1 MSLSTPVL
9 SEMIE
14 DLSGSE
20 FDTCS
25 GYQFCYVCWNIVRT
39 WFGTYLC
46 KMKIR
51 FFVQYATAF
60 VFTNLSNLDQ
70 MKSYLA
76 FPNLSKV
83 NLCQVWYHLRI
94 LELKLIQS

>member
-20 FDTCS
+20 SGTCS

-39 WFGTYLC
+39 WFCTYLC

-51 FFVQYATAF
+51 YFVQFAAAF

-76 FPNLSKV
+76 LPNLSKV
-83 NLCQVWYHLRI
+83 NLC
-94 LELKLIQS
+94 